1 MRRILLALL
10 VAAQFVAAPAMA
22 PTAWQVGDSWA
33 VGNEVDFSWIFDE
46 LTSELRTPLD
56 DSVGDSNFPVKSYD
70 INNEGSLG
78 LYHKGEVVDDL
89 DFMYHIK
96 SETGFYTHVATDW
109 QATVELPV
117 AGYYE
122 DVEERCDDEGC
133 KTFLADGTEMPVAVQ
148 QVSFTAG
155 FDQVERVAV
164 ESWWT
169 QDEIDLTKIDITFS
183 QGTEFDFSILNAP
196 NFTDELSGYDG
207 ESDTEYYDWK
217 EVRYDSVS
225 WGGSIEVSFHLLLE
239 FDEPMNVLDLPIE
252 EGEIWGGS
260 TLVTISGDLG
270 GTIDLDKPVSSA
282 CPEEDCDQLLELQ
295 ELYRNL
301 TENFAE
307 MDVDRSFQSWGDLF
321 PLHIPSNWMQEL
333 LDAALDQMEE
343 EERDA
348 YDDSGANLRIEGN
361 RFYFGPVEI
370 PEPIHYNFTTGG
382 RLNVPLADGSTV
394 EAFEVLPYESE
405 EEREDDSG
413 NEDPMDPSDPG
424 RGEGEE
430 DEENEENEGEGED
443 EMDRGPPVE
452 AHSYIASDTGR
463 IAYMHMDMP
472 VPGDESGERTISLEA
487 EEVTFAE
494 ADTAIDQKADPSN
507 PQRNGPAP
515 EVVDEPGFP
524 LPGVGVL
531 AALPLA
537 LAARRR
543 FR

>member
-10 VAAQFVAAPAMA
+10 VATQFVAAPAMA

-46 LTSELRTPLD
+46 LTSDLRTPLD
-56 DSVGDSNFPVKSYD
+56 DSVGDSTFPVKSYD

-96 SETGFYTHVATDW
+96 SETGFYTHIATDW

-148 QVSFTAG
+148 LVSFTAG

-169 QDEIDLTKIDITFS
+169 QDEIDLTKIDITLS

-270 GTIDLDKPVSSA
+270 GRIDLDKPVSSA
-282 CPEEDCDQLLELQ
+282 CPEDDCDQMLELQ
-295 ELYRNL
+295 ELYKNL

-307 MDVDRSFQSWGDLF
+307 MDVDRSFQSWGGPVPVTHTF
-321 PLHIPSNWMQEL
+321 Q
-333 LDAALDQMEE
+333 LDA
-343 EERDA
+343 
-348 YDDSGANLRIEGN
+348 GA
-361 RFYFGPVEI
+361 
-370 PEPIHYNFTTGG
+370 TGC
-382 RLNVPLADGSTV
+382 RP
-394 EAFEVLPYESE
+394 
-405 EEREDDSG
+405 
-413 NEDPMDPSDPG
+413 
-424 RGEGEE
+424 
-430 DEENEENEGEGED
+430 
-443 EMDRGPPVE
+443 
-452 AHSYIASDTGR
+452 
-463 IAYMHMDMP
+463 
-472 VPGDESGERTISLEA
+472 
-487 EEVTFAE
+487 
-494 ADTAIDQKADPSN
+494 
-507 PQRNGPAP
+507 
-515 EVVDEPGFP
+515 
-524 LPGVGVL
+524 
-531 AALPLA
+531 
-537 LAARRR
+537 
-543 FR
+543 

>member
-1 MRRILLALL
+1 MRRTLLALL

-46 LTSELRTPLD
+46 LTSELRTSLD

-89 DFMYHIK
+89 DFRYHIK

-169 QDEIDLTKIDITFS
+169 QDEIDLTKIDITLS

-270 GTIDLDKPVSSA
+270 GRIDLDKPVSSA
-282 CPEEDCDQLLELQ
+282 CPEDDCDQMLELQ
-295 ELYRNL
+295 ELYKNL

-361 RFYFGPVEI
+361 RFHFGPVEI

-413 NEDPMDPSDPG
+413 NEDPMDPNDPG
-424 RGEGEE
+424 RDEGEE
-430 DEENEENEGEGED
+430 EEENEGEGED

-463 IAYMHMDMP
+463 IVYMHMDMP
-472 VPGDESGERTISLEA
+472 VPGDESGEQTISLEA
-487 EEVTFAE
+487 EEVAFAE

-507 PQRNGPAP
+507 PQRNGPDP
-515 EVVDEPGFP
+515 EEVDEPGFP
-524 LPGVGVL
+524 LPGVGLL
-531 AALPLA
+531 AVLPLA

>member
-1 MRRILLALL
+1 MRRIILALL

-56 DSVGDSNFPVKSYD
+56 DSVGDSTFPVKSYD

-96 SETGFYTHVATDW
+96 SETGFYTHIATDW

-133 KTFLADGTEMPVAVQ
+133 KTLLADGTEMPVAVQ
-148 QVSFTAG
+148 QVGFTAG
-155 FDQVERVAV
+155 FDQVERIAV

-169 QDEIDLTKIDITFS
+169 QDEIDLTKIDITLS
-183 QGTEFDFSILNAP
+183 QGTEFDFSVLNAP
-196 NFTDELSGYDG
+196 NFTDEWSGSDG

-225 WGGSIEVSFHLLLE
+225 WGGSTEVSFHLLLE

-295 ELYRNL
+295 ELYKNL

-394 EAFEVLPYESE
+394 EAFEVLPYVSE

-424 RGEGEE
+424 REGEE
-430 DEENEENEGEGED
+430 DEENEENEREGED
-443 EMDRGPPVE
+443 EMDEGLPVE

-494 ADTAIDQKADPSN
+494 ADAAIDQKADPSN

-515 EVVDEPGFP
+515 EVVDEPGFS